1 MANVIEGKQNVI
13 YDRDFFF
20 DDNLDINLNIFSNK
34 LGLNK
39 YVDALRAENKALK
52 EEVNF
57 KMAIHQF

>member
-20 DDNLDINLNIFSNK
+20 DDNLDINLNVFSNK

-52 EEVNF
+52 EEVKFYLNL
-57 KMAIHQF
+57 